1 MPENMPQNPT
11 DALEWI
17 EQRAQ
22 RWIDNASALGLSGAL
37 AQEVLDLAE
46 IARARRRAAHEAAAN
61 ARSATRAWR
70 SGIRDAK
77 RRTRAAIAAIKA
89 RAAATGDPGVY
100 TLALLSARAGPGQA
114 PPPQTPRNLAFAV
127 RPRGEVELSWQGG
140 GPQGT
145 FYIVQ
150 RSFDGG
156 RTWGVLGTTTSKRF
170 VDDDLPTGLEEISYA
185 AIARHG
191 EHAVWGV
198 PLPVRLGTRPAERER
213 RADAAERAGRDG
225 RAGGDGRAA

>member
-17 EQRAQ
+17 ELRAE
-22 RWIDNASALGLSGAL
+22 RWVQNAAALGLSETL

-46 IARARRRAAHEAAAN
+46 IARSRRRAADEAAVR
-61 ARSATRAWR
+61 ARSATRSWR
-70 SGIRDAK
+70 NGIRDAK

-89 RAAATGDPGVY
+89 QAAATGDPGVY
-100 TLALLSARAGPGQA
+100 TLALLSGRAKPSEA
-114 PPPQTPRNLAFAV
+114 PPPQTPRDLAFTV
-127 RPRGEVELSWQGG
+127 RPNGEVELWWKGG

-156 RTWGVLGTTTSKRF
+156 KNWSVLGTTTSKRF
-170 VDDDLPTGLEEISYA
+170 VDEDLPTGLDEIHYA

-191 EHAVWGV
+191 EHAVWGS
-198 PLPVRLGTRPAERER
+198 PLLVRLGTRPAR
-213 RADAAERAGRDG
+213 RHTRPETAD
-225 RAGGDGRAA
+225 RAA